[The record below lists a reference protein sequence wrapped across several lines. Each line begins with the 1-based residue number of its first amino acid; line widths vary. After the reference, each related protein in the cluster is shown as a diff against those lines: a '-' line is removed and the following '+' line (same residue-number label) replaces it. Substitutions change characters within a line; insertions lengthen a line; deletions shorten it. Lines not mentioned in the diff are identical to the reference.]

1 MGHPLRKII
10 VFFALGALACG
21 LGLAGCSVSGDEFD
35 GATRVTQ
42 TGYPAKPDP
51 DDFEAQEK
59 LREDNPVDDAFLD
72 GLSGFS
78 YRSAAAVLAGD
89 GGSAGRGEANENYS
103 PISLYYALAM
113 TRLGAAGDTADE
125 IGAVLGGGDATTT
138 AEQCGHLQN
147 LLMAGNNADV
157 RLANSVWLR
166 EGTEYRQGFIDAVAG
181 NFSAS
186 LYTAR
191 FGTTGANEAMGNW
204 IAEATEGAIAPQ
216 VETQEDML
224 LSILSALYFKSE
236 WASPFETGATETGA
250 FHAADGDVDASFMEQ
265 RLDKPKEYRSTDA
278 YTRASLG
285 FADGSEMTFV
295 LPAEGVDA
303 RALLADAA
311 ALEEAFT
318 AEGTDEA
325 YITYRVPKFSFDRS
339 YGLIEALQRMGMS
352 AAFDDR
358 ADFSNLSDADAYVS
372 SVLQES
378 HIGLD
383 EYGVEAAAYTKVDI
397 MEMSALPDPSVVG
410 ELEFVLDRPFL
421 YEICSPQGA
430 VLFVGLCGDPS
441 AS

>member
-10 VFFALGALACG
+10 VFFAAGALACG
-21 LGLAGCSVSGDEFD
+21 LGLAGCSASGDEFD

-59 LREDNPVDDAFLD
+59 LREDNPVDAAFLD
-72 GLSGFS
+72 ELSGFS

-89 GGSAGRGEANENYS
+89 GGSATPGEANENYS

-125 IGAVLGGGDATTT
+125 IGAVLGGGDATAA

-147 LLMAGNNADV
+147 LLMAGSSADIK
-157 RLANSVWLR
+157 LANSVWLR
-166 EGTEYRQGFIDAVAG
+166 EGAEYRQGFIDAVAG

-191 FGTTGANEAMGNW
+191 FGTAGANEAMGNW
-204 IAEATEGAIAPQ
+204 IAEATEGTIAPQ
-216 VETQEDML
+216 VETQEGML
-224 LSILSALYFKSE
+224 LSLMSALYFKSE
-236 WASPFETGATETGA
+236 WASPFETGATETGT
-250 FHAADGDVDASFMEQ
+250 FHAADGDADASFMEQ
-265 RLDKPKEYRSTDA
+265 RLDKPREYRATDA

-318 AEGTDEA
+318 AEDTDEA

-339 YGLIEALQRMGMS
+339 YGLIAALQRMGMS

-358 ADFSNLSDADAYVS
+358 ADFSNLSDVDAYVS

-383 EYGVEAAAYTKVDI
+383 ENGVEAAAYTKVDI
-397 MEMSALPDPSVVG
+397 MEMSALPDPTLVG
-410 ELEFVLDRPFL
+410 ELEFNLDRPFL
-421 YEICSPQGA
+421 YEVRSPQGA
-430 VLFVGLCGDPS
+430 VLFVGMCGSPV
-441 AS
+441 AA